1 MIRRPPRSTRPDNL
15 FPYTTLFRSHRAC
28 GHEAGEAPVR
38 LFHPLSLRRFR
49 RARPR
54 SMAAGM
60 TEPDDKE
67 FRARQKS
74 RATLMAWLLGAFVIL
89 MFAITIAKMT
99 VNQ

>member
-1 MIRRPPRSTRPDNL
+1 
-15 FPYTTLFRSHRAC
+15 
-28 GHEAGEAPVR
+28 
-38 LFHPLSLRRFR
+38 
-49 RARPR
+49 
-54 SMAAGM
+54 M